1 MEDHVEDLP
10 IRGTISGA
18 ANLNAA
24 QLKNRGT
31 LHVWV
36 NKSQVQND
44 YCRASL

>member
-1 MEDHVEDLP
+1 VEDLP

-31 LHVWV
+31 LHV
-36 NKSQVQND
+36 
-44 YCRASL
+44 